1 MVADALSSHVDK
13 WTAAEPELAL
23 ALRFADAASRPRIA
37 ALICLEHEIVHAA
50 LHIAE
55 RDVAL
60 VKLNW
65 WAEELAALAAGAA
78 RHPLTQTLGGT
89 GALAA
94 TPRGQGGGA
103 ASPAW
108 SMREAAPAA
117 TFQDLLARYRQFAEC
132 WAPMQQALYSAVDA
146 DAWIEA
152 RSLAL
157 ALRDALAL
165 HHALQQDRL
174 PLPMELL
181 ARHQLS
187 RSELAQPSAARDAI
201 LREQISFLSRAM
213 KAVKRSRL
221 TVHAAV
227 QLRADEY
234 RCQRMHKSGDVLGSG
249 HDALAR
255 LPLSSAWVA
264 WRAARTMQRMG

>member
-1 MVADALSSHVDK
+1 MILAERLCLFGFDPQSGRERDAPERDALKTAVAGLMLADLLGVGRFVADADQL
-13 WTAAEPELAL
+13 
-23 ALRFADAASRPRIA
+23 
-37 ALICLEHEIVHAA
+37 
-50 LHIAE
+50 
-55 RDVAL
+55 
-60 VKLNW
+60 
-65 WAEELAALAAGAA
+65 
-78 RHPLTQTLGGT
+78 
-89 GALAA
+89 
-94 TPRGQGGGA
+94 
-103 ASPAW
+103 
-108 SMREAAPAA
+108 
-117 TFQDLLARYRQFAEC
+117 
-132 WAPMQQALYSAVDA
+132 
-146 DAWIEA
+146 
-152 RSLAL
+152 
-157 ALRDALAL
+157 
-165 HHALQQDRL
+165 LQQDRL

>member
-13 WTAAEPELAL
+13 WTAAEPELDL
-23 ALRFADAASRPRIA
+23 SLRFTDSAARPHVA
-37 ALICLEHEIVHAA
+37 ALICLDHEIVHAA

-55 RDVAL
+55 PDVAL

-65 WAEELAALAAGAA
+65 WAEELAALAVGAA
-78 RHPLTQTLGGT
+78 RHPLTQ
-89 GALAA
+89 ALVGSPGLDTIPAGQWGKAVSAA
-94 TPRGQGGGA
+94 FD
-103 ASPAW
+103 
-108 SMREAAPAA
+108 MREAAPAA

-132 WAPMQQALYSAVDA
+132 WAPMQQALYSAMDV
-146 DAWIEA
+146 DAWIQA

-157 ALRDALAL
+157 ALRDALGL
-165 HHALQQDRL
+165 QHALQQDRL
-174 PLPMELL
+174 PLPMDLL

-187 RSELAQPSAARDAI
+187 RGELAQPSAARDAI
-201 LREQISFLSRAM
+201 LREHFAILAHAMRA
-213 KAVKRSRL
+213 ANRRRL

-234 RCQRMHKSGDVLGSG
+234 RCRRVRNSGDVLEAG

-255 LPLSSAWVA
+255 LPFSSAWVA
-264 WRAARTMQRMG
+264 WRTARAMQRKG

>member
-1 MVADALSSHVDK
+1 MG
-13 WTAAEPELAL
+13 
-23 ALRFADAASRPRIA
+23 
-37 ALICLEHEIVHAA
+37 ALICLDHEIVHAA

-78 RHPLTQTLGGT
+78 RHPLTQALGGN
-89 GALAA
+89 ADLDAIS
-94 TPRGQGGGA
+94 PGQWGRA
-103 ASPAW
+103 ASAAM
-108 SMREAAPAA
+108 SLREAAPAA

-132 WAPMQQALYSAVDA
+132 WAPMQQALHSALDA
-146 DAWIEA
+146 DAWIVA

-157 ALRDALAL
+157 ALRDLLGL

-174 PLPMELL
+174 PLPMDLL

-187 RSELAQPSAARDAI
+187 RTDLAQPSAARDAI
-201 LREQISFLSRAM
+201 LREQISFLARAM
-213 KAVKRSRL
+213 KAVKRNRL

-227 QLRADEY
+227 QLRADAY
-234 RCQRMHKSGDVLGSG
+234 RCQRMHTSGDVLGSG
-249 HDALAR
+249 HDALVR

-264 WRAARTMQRMG
+264 WRTARTMQRMG